1 MAANGYIVVAPNRR
15 GSSSFGQEWE
25 EQISGDWGGQVMADL
40 FSAIDDVAREPY
52 VDSDRL
58 GAVGAS
64 WGGYAVFW
72 LAGNHN
78 GRFKTFIAHDGVFN
92 MESMY
97 GSTEEMFFVNFDFG
111 GPYWENADSY
121 RRFSPHLYVGSWD
134 TPMLIVH
141 GEQDFRIP
149 LAEALQAFTAL
160 QTKGIESRLLY
171 FPEENHWVLSP
182 QNGLLWQREF
192 FGWLERYLK

>member
-1 MAANGYIVVAPNRR
+1 
-15 GSSSFGQEWE
+15 
-25 EQISGDWGGQVMADL
+25 MADL

-52 VDSDRL
+52 VDQNRL

-97 GSTEEMFFVNFDFG
+97 GSTEEMFFPKLSGFVG
-111 GPYWENADSY
+111 G
-121 RRFSPHLYVGSWD
+121 
-134 TPMLIVH
+134 
-141 GEQDFRIP
+141 
-149 LAEALQAFTAL
+149 
-160 QTKGIESRLLY
+160 
-171 FPEENHWVLSP
+171 
-182 QNGLLWQREF
+182 
-192 FGWLERYLK
+192 